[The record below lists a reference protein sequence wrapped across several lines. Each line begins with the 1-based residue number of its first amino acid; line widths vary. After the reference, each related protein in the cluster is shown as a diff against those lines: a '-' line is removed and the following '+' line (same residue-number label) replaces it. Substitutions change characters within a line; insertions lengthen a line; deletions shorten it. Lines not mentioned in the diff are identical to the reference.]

1 MVAEDVRD
9 LQRRARHARR
19 ALGGRLVFG
28 LVFGLV
34 LLGRQRSEPIQRAH
48 DLADQLFPERRIAVN
63 VRRADLKK

>member
-9 LQRRARHARR
+9 LQRHARR
-19 ALGGRLVFG
+19 ALGGRLVLE

-63 VRRADLKK
+63 VRRADLTK